1 MAEEQIASME
11 PTPEATADYLEHAAL
26 WHQRTVFME
35 PCKSWW
41 KASKSGLPLVFPGS
55 RVSLIEALANLRPE
69 DWKFRYLSGK

>member
-1 MAEEQIASME
+1 MTNYMQTKKMAEEQIASME

-41 KASKSGLPLVFPGS
+41 KASKSGGCFV
-55 RVSLIEALANLRPE
+55 
-69 DWKFRYLSGK
+69 